1 MVLWKTF
8 LVAMQSVYIKELQH
22 TRFPCS
28 THTYTCRVLIRF
40 TAYVFF
46 FIVWVSMC
54 VCLNYNETSKA
65 EIVDD
70 GEKKNAM

>member
-1 MVLWKTF
+1 
-8 LVAMQSVYIKELQH
+8 
-22 TRFPCS
+22 
-28 THTYTCRVLIRF
+28 
-40 TAYVFF
+40 
-46 FIVWVSMC
+46 VWVSMC